1 MEAQSTLHRNVFAF
15 LCDNRTDI
23 STGAGPRGGLVLSYI
38 QALDSQRYDAA
49 LEHLH
54 DRVRIRGPGGET
66 FGKPFDFIEMLRS
79 YRGKYDIKKVFADG
93 DDVCA
98 INDLKTTGPTLFTC
112 SWYQVKAGKI
122 VSIQAVFDPSAFG
135 PPKQ

>member
-1 MEAQSTLHRNVFAF
+1 MSAGT
-15 LCDNRTDI
+15 
-23 STGAGPRGGLVLSYI
+23 GPREVVLSYI

-54 DRVRIRGPGGET
+54 DKVRIRGPGGET
-66 FGKPFDFIEMLRS
+66 FGKPFDFIEMLRK

-93 DDVCA
+93 DDVCV
-98 INDLKTTGPTLFTC
+98 IYDLKTTGPTLFMC

-122 VSIQAVFDPSAFG
+122 VSIQTVFDPSAFG